1 MRKFEFSLQSALDL
15 RRREEET
22 AIGRLA
28 EARRVADAIRRELRQ
43 TQARYDELVG
53 DTRESGPVDGTVPDL
68 RLGEMEHAYRCLC
81 RLRETLADQ
90 HVRLQHA
97 DRMCAQRRAELVVAA
112 QARETLEQLAQRQE
126 AEHRRCQV
134 RREQRELDEVAVS
147 RHRLLREDLNAT
159 ADSSARAAGGLG
171 A

>member
-15 RRREEET
+15 RRREEEA

-28 EARRVADAIRRELRQ
+28 EARRIADAIRTELRQ
-43 TQARYDELVG
+43 AQARYDELVG
-53 DTRESGPVDGTVPDL
+53 RMRDRGPIGGAAPDL
-68 RLGEMEHAYRCLC
+68 RLGEIEHAHRCLC
-81 RLRETLADQ
+81 RLRETMARQ

-97 DRMCAQRRAELVVAA
+97 DRACKQRRAELLVAA

-126 AEHRRCQV
+126 AEHRRCEG
-134 RREQRELDEVAVS
+134 RREQRELDEAAVS
-147 RHRLLREDLNAT
+147 RHRRLHDGAP
-159 ADSSARAAGGLG
+159 AGARPDGSPG